1 MNSSSSTFTTNLID
15 TNILDF
21 GGNSLSSKDS
31 SDSLNLETLFQ
42 RSAKKKIEDGEVR
55 NVFNVNPLTNYPY
68 SLKNSYNLDSN
79 FSEYRLNR
87 NFYSKNSK
95 QPLSDLDAIN
105 SSENL

>member
-1 MNSSSSTFTTNLID
+1 MNNSSSTFTTSLID
-15 TNILDF
+15 TNVLSLGEQSQSL
-21 GGNSLSSKDS
+21 GGFEESS
-31 SDSLNLETLFQ
+31 NLEALFQ
-42 RSAKKKIEDGEVR
+42 RSSKKKIEDGEVR
-55 NVFNVNPLTNYPY
+55 NAFNVNPLTNYPY